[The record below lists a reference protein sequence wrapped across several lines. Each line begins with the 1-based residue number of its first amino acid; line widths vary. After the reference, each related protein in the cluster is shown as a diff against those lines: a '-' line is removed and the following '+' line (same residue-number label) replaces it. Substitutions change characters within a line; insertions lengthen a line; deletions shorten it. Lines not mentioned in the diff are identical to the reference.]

1 MKSLLF
7 RFMNWIAKQKA
18 FQQRVPR
25 LLRSGLWL
33 MMAPYQLAGVYAMV
47 LTTVGRKSG
56 RPREVVITGTKLGE
70 GFAIVAPF
78 GPSGRFPDWYLN
90 LKHNPQAT
98 MEIVWRKR
106 AVSAEE
112 VVDEVERAAVLR
124 RYGFGMM
131 DLEGAQERLEKKMPV
146 IRLRLV

>member
-7 RFMNWIAKQKA
+7 RFTNWIAKQKA
-18 FQQRVPR
+18 LQQRVPM
-25 LLRSGLWL
+25 LLRGGVWL
-33 MMAPYQLAGVYAMV
+33 MMALYQLAGVYAMV

-56 RPREVVITGTKLGE
+56 RPREVVIVGTKLGE

-90 LKHNPQAT
+90 LKQHPQAT

-106 AVSAEE
+106 AVIAEE
-112 VVDEVERAAVLR
+112 VVDEAERAAVIR
-124 RYGFGMM
+124 RYAIGMM
-131 DLEGAQERLEKKMPV
+131 DLAGAQERLGKKFPV